1 MSAHLDAYKEGWRT
15 GDAEMVLRS
24 LADSFVY
31 DDPVDGRFTKAEF
44 GAYLEKL
51 FASDEASSGED
62 EAFESHSEEVVQETG
77 GEETAWVW
85 FKTATTQGAA
95 LKKAGPDGVRL
106 ERLAYYTRPASS

>member
-15 GDAEMVLRS
+15 GDAEMILRS

-44 GAYLEKL
+44 GVYLERL

-62 EAFESHSEEVVQETG
+62 EAFESHTEEVLQERD

-85 FKTATTQGAA
+85 FKTATTEGAA

-106 ERLAYYTRPASS
+106 ERLAYYTCPEPS